1 MEMRDILCR
10 QSKETRCHIMAAT
23 MFFEG
28 FNPKDAM
35 TEINGE
41 LCLDVLG
48 LTKEDM
54 QGFPMPDY
62 PQIVSHLK
70 QISDPNVRHWVI
82 TNTYAHVLKSRKA
95 EAMNAFKNFCTDLE
109 WDSNEIK
116 ESMESTEVL
125 YELKP
130 IESESSSTDSAGNA
144 SGGTGTGC
152 LFVVALFIIS
162 TLLCSF
168 M

>member
-1 MEMRDILCR
+1 MEMQDILCR

-23 MFFEG
+23 LFFER
-28 FNPKDAM
+28 FNQEDLM
-35 TEINGE
+35 SEINE
-41 LCLDVLG
+41 EVCLDVLG

-82 TNTYAHVLKSRKA
+82 TNTYGPVLKSKKA
-95 EAMNAFKNFCTDLE
+95 EAVYAFKDFCSDLE
-109 WDSNEIK
+109 WDPNEIK

-125 YELKP
+125 YEIKP
-130 IESESSSTDSAGNA
+130 IERDSISTDTADNT
-144 SGGTGTGC
+144 SGGTGSGC

-162 TLLCSF
+162 TLLYSF

>member
-1 MEMRDILCR
+1 
-10 QSKETRCHIMAAT
+10 
-23 MFFEG
+23 
-28 FNPKDAM
+28 M
-35 TEINGE
+35 TEINSE
-41 LCLDVLG
+41 VCLDVLG

-54 QGFPMPDY
+54 QSIPMPDY

-70 QISDPNVRHWVI
+70 HISDPNVRHWVI
-82 TNTYAHVLKSRKA
+82 TNTYAPVLKSRKA
-95 EAMNAFKNFCTDLE
+95 EAMNAFKNFCSDLE

-125 YELKP
+125 YEVKP
-130 IESESSSTDSAGNA
+130 IESGSSSTDYEGNA
-144 SGGTGTGC
+144 SGGSGSGC

-162 TLLCSF
+162 TLFCSF

>member
-1 MEMRDILCR
+1 MEMQDILCR
-10 QSKETRCHIMAAT
+10 QSKETRCYIMAAT
-23 MFFEG
+23 LFFDR
-28 FNPKDAM
+28 FNPTDAM
-35 TEINGE
+35 AEINEE

-54 QGFPMPDY
+54 QSFPMSDY
-62 PQIVSHLK
+62 PQIASHLEH
-70 QISDPNVRHWVI
+70 ISDPNVRHWVI
-82 TNTYAHVLKSRKA
+82 TNTYAPVLKSGKA
-95 EAMNAFKNFCTDLE
+95 EAMNAFKKFCSDLG

-130 IESESSSTDSAGNA
+130 TESGSRSTGSAGNA
-144 SGGTGTGC
+144 SGGTDSGC
-152 LFVVALFIIS
+152 LFVVALILLS
-162 TLLCSF
+162 SLLCSF